1 MAHVKA
7 SIYDSIVSQY
17 ELELNR
23 SELVLGTILDD
34 PLNILTENSDFDLT
48 RVNKQL
54 LKCIENKNKV
64 DFLKNN
70 RNHIIEITG
79 SIVSKENNTK
89 IKENN
94 TKIKENNTK
103 IKEENTIKNN
113 IIEKRNENFYN
124 VKEVIDLS
132 KNNKN

>member
-23 SELVLGTILDD
+23 SKIVLGTILDD
-34 PLNILTENSDFDLT
+34 PLSILTENSDFDLT

-64 DFLKNN
+64 DFLKDN

-79 SIVSKENNTK
+79 SIVSKQ
-89 IKENN
+89 
-94 TKIKENNTK
+94 NNTK

-124 VKEVIDLS
+124 VKKEVIDLS

>member
-64 DFLKNN
+64 DFLKDN

-79 SIVSKENNTK
+79 SIVS
-89 IKENN
+89 KENN

>member
-23 SELVLGTILDD
+23 SKIVLGTILDD
-34 PLNILTENSDFDLT
+34 PLSILTENSDFDLT

-64 DFLKNN
+64 DFLKDN

-79 SIVSKENNTK
+79 SIVSKQ
-89 IKENN
+89 
-94 TKIKENNTK
+94 NNTK

-124 VKEVIDLS
+124 IKKEVIDLS

>member
-79 SIVSKENNTK
+79 SIVSKENNNK

-94 TKIKENNTK
+94 IKIKEKNK
-103 IKEENTIKNN
+103 IKNKK
-113 IIEKRNENFYN
+113 IEKRNENFYN

>member
-17 ELELNR
+17 ELELTR
-23 SELVLGTILDD
+23 SKLVLGTILDD
-34 PLNILTENSDFDLT
+34 PLSILTENSDFDLT

-79 SIVSKENNTK
+79 SIVSKNNTK
-89 IKENN
+89 VKEEN
-94 TKIKENNTK
+94 TKKNNIEIKQ
-103 IKEENTIKNN
+103 ENTIKNN

-124 VKEVIDLS
+124 VKKEVIDLS

>member
-94 TKIKENNTK
+94 TKIKE
-103 IKEENTIKNN
+103 ENTIKNN

-124 VKEVIDLS
+124 VKKEVIDLS

>member
-23 SELVLGTILDD
+23 SKIVLGTILDD
-34 PLNILTENSDFDLT
+34 PLSILTENSDFDLT

-64 DFLKNN
+64 DFLKDN
-70 RNHIIEITG
+70 RNHIIEISG
-79 SIVSKENNTK
+79 SIVSKQ
-89 IKENN
+89 
-94 TKIKENNTK
+94 NNTK

-124 VKEVIDLS
+124 VKKEVIDLS